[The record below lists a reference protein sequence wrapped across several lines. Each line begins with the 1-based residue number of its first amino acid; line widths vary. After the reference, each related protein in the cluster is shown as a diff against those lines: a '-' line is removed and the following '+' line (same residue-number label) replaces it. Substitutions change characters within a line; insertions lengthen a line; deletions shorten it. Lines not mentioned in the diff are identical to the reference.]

1 MEMRAGHTV
10 TSVVMELLAILGEE
24 EAGFSKSVIA
34 PGNLAAPVEDHTCK
48 NIEAAQISFAELK
61 NKKIQS

>member
-1 MEMRAGHTV
+1 
-10 TSVVMELLAILGEE
+10 MELLAILGEE